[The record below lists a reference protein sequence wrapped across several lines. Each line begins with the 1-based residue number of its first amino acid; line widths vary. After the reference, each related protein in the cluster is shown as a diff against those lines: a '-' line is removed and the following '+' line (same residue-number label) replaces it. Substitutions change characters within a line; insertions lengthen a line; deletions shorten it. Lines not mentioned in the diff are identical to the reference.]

1 MLAQHPVSVT
11 ARVLA
16 ILAVALAFA
25 FVLASSAAKPAN
37 ADSSQWTRS
46 HPHWWDK
53 SNGSG
58 WSKPSHHRRHFKTSR
73 PRVIIGGSG
82 FVFSRPGFVI
92 ANPAFV
98 NPRFVDPRFANPG
111 FVVRQPPFIVQQP
124 RFIVRQPGFVVGQP
138 TFVVRQPNFIFQ
150 RPHFVAKQRD
160 FFKRH
165 PSLHVGQPF
174 VHKKWVHKRWRPG
187 RHPGGVHILAPGMD

>member
-82 FVFSRPGFVI
+82 FVFSRPGVII

-98 NPRFVDPRFANPG
+98 NRSFVNPG
-111 FVVRQPPFIVQQP
+111 FVVRQPQFIVRQPPFIVQQP
-124 RFIVRQPGFVVGQP
+124 RFIVRQPGFVVGRP
-138 TFVVRQPNFIFQ
+138 AFVVPQTNFIFA
-150 RPHFVAKQRD
+150 RPHFFAEQKK
-160 FFKRH
+160 FFNRH
-165 PSLHVGQPF
+165 PSLQLGQPF
-174 VHKKWVHKRWRPG
+174 VHKPFVHKFVRP
-187 RHPGGVHILAPGMD
+187 HHGGVHIITPGMD